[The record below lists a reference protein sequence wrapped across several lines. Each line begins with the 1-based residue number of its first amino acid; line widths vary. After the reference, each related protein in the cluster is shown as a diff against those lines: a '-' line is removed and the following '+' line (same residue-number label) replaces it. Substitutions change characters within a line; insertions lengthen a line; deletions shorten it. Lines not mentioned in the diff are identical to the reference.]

1 MIFMK
6 ISKKELKA
14 GLKTIGGMLAMVALG
29 VIANS
34 LNIPVDFSFGG
45 RNEEVRLDN
54 RSLRYSPRGEKI
66 GVRAIQ
72 TIMLRVSHTTSPYD
86 IRRAAED
93 IYEIVRSNM
102 YEYETVAVGTDAL
115 DALMRLVTS
124 EHDKRR
130 ISDLIKELATS

>member
-1 MIFMK
+1 MIKFNKSKMK
-6 ISKKELKA
+6 SV
-14 GLKTIGGMLAMVALG
+14 LKTAGGMLAMVTLG

-45 RNEEVRLDN
+45 RSEEARFD
-54 RSLRYSPRGEKI
+54 SWTHGYSPRGGKI

-72 TIMLRVSHTTSPYD
+72 AIMLRVSCTTSSYD

-93 IYEIVRSNM
+93 IYEIVRNNM

-115 DALMRLVTS
+115 EALMKKVSS